1 MNSLSTYIIEKL
13 KINKNVKVNSIF
25 KSVDEIIDVFKI
37 KGFGASDLI
46 RRWIVDNK
54 ISEVIIYYDKSSD
67 IIDYEYNTEKMIYDN
82 NRVDEYL
89 ELLKTNNKD
98 ISNWKSSDNK
108 EIKSN
113 IQFNDFLI
121 FMSRIHHSTRLPNVH
136 FKINLTLLLHS
147 MAFSTI
153 LEPQGF
159 SVFSDS
165 TCFPLFFIL

>member
-1 MNSLSTYIIEKL
+1 MYNLSTYIIEKL

-37 KGFGASDLI
+37 KSFGAGDLI

-67 IIDYEYNTEKMIYDN
+67 IIDDEYNTEKMIYDN
-82 NRVDEYL
+82 NKVDEYL

-113 IQFNDFLI
+113 IQFNNFLI
-121 FMSRIHHSTRLPNVH
+121 FIDSYINVN
-136 FKINLTLLLHS
+136 FLLLKKS
-147 MAFSTI
+147 
-153 LEPQGF
+153 
-159 SVFSDS
+159 
-165 TCFPLFFIL
+165 

>member
-1 MNSLSTYIIEKL
+1 MNNLSTYIIEKL

-37 KGFGASDLI
+37 KSFGAGDLI

-67 IIDYEYNTEKMIYDN
+67 IIDDEYNTEKMIYDN
-82 NRVDEYL
+82 NKVAEYL

-121 FMSRIHHSTRLPNVH
+121 FIDSYINVN
-136 FKINLTLLLHS
+136 FL
-147 MAFSTI
+147 I
-153 LEPQGF
+153 LKK
-159 SVFSDS
+159 S
-165 TCFPLFFIL
+165 

>member
-1 MNSLSTYIIEKL
+1 MNNLSTYIIEKL
-13 KINKNVKVNSIF
+13 KINKDIKVNSIF

-37 KGFGASDLI
+37 KSFGASELI

-67 IIDYEYNTEKMIYDN
+67 IIDDEYNTEKMIYDN
-82 NRVDEYL
+82 NKVDEYL

-113 IQFNDFLI
+113 IQFNNFLI
-121 FMSRIHHSTRLPNVH
+121 FIDSYINVN
-136 FKINLTLLLHS
+136 FLLLKNLK
-147 MAFSTI
+147 FLEKIYFYLKI
-153 LEPQGF
+153 LGKSSYYIF
-159 SVFSDS
+159 R
-165 TCFPLFFIL
+165 